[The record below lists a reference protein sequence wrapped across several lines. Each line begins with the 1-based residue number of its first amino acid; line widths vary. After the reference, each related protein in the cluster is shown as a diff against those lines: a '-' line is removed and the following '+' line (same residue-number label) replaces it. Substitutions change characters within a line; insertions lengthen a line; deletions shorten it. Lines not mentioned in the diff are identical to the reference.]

1 MVLNKQFQVFG
12 FIIKTNDI
20 WKQRKQINASITDK
34 IEANKNQVKQQ
45 LILFKQFDQIKTGI
59 KYTDFELLKSVF
71 ELTLNI
77 SGISLLE
84 VFNNIILNENVPF
97 ATTHSFYKI
106 LKDFIPPSNWSSSY
120 NEFITLKVLEK
131 QDVDDV
137 KPIDYTDT
145 IIAINEDGKIE
156 AGLNLTVDSNN
167 LSIEQFIRR
176 FLETIKTIGDIKVEN
191 MQESEVSGIFYFPGK
206 VMNKYVF
213 ADMVMNNPLF
223 SSMLSIDEHTK
234 ATKQK
239 TGIYIHF
246 SHFSVGKVTATL
258 TQQIAYK
265 GDPILKSETT
275 KDIKIGD
282 KYIRVKVRK
291 AKNTE
296 SVHIFMNMLSKLF
309 VIYDN
314 DYKSIVKEYRK
325 FIPEFGKIEID
336 QPPPSKPKK
345 LKDIAPDI
353 FISGYAKKCI
363 NKPTIIDDNEAQ
375 QAKARGQE
383 VMIFPKPGE
392 SSESRNYIC
401 NHNKN
406 IYPGLRE
413 NPLKNANKFPFVPCC
428 YVKNQAD
435 TKGSIYRH
443 YFLGED
449 LSEKVLLQQ
458 DLLKTKKFMNLN
470 IFGLMPENI
479 ARMFNI
485 IDPDNNYK
493 FVRKGMIDTKSSF
506 LNCILAALNIN
517 DILSLD
523 DKDEIEAVL
532 YETRKQLETPENAAL
547 CRQEIY
553 DNTTENI
560 QQHISNFDEYF
571 DPKLFV
577 SLLENIY
584 ECNIILF
591 SRDDETDEMIL
602 PKTFRSIL

>member
-1 MVLNKQFQVFG
+1 M
-12 FIIKTNDI
+12 D
-20 WKQRKQINASITDK
+20 
-34 IEANKNQVKQQ
+34 
-45 LILFKQFDQIKTGI
+45 
-59 KYTDFELLKSVF
+59 
-71 ELTLNI
+71 
-77 SGISLLE
+77 
-84 VFNNIILNENVPF
+84 
-97 ATTHSFYKI
+97 
-106 LKDFIPPSNWSSSY
+106 
-120 NEFITLKVLEK
+120 
-131 QDVDDV
+131 
-137 KPIDYTDT
+137 
-145 IIAINEDGKIE
+145 
-156 AGLNLTVDSNN
+156 
-167 LSIEQFIRR
+167 
-176 FLETIKTIGDIKVEN
+176 
-191 MQESEVSGIFYFPGK
+191 
-206 VMNKYVF
+206 KYVF

-265 GDPILKSETT
+265 GDPVLKSKTT
-275 KDIKIGD
+275 KDIKMGD

-291 AKNTE
+291 ARNTE

-314 DYKSIVKEYRK
+314 NYKSIVSEYRK
-325 FIPEFGKIEID
+325 FIPDFGKIEID
-336 QPPPSKPKK
+336 QPPPLKPKK

-363 NKPTIIDDNEAQ
+363 NKPTIIDDDEAQ
-375 QAKARGQE
+375 QARERGQE

-392 SSESRNYIC
+392 GSESRNYIC

-428 YVKNQAD
+428 YVKNQAG
-435 TKGSIYRH
+435 TKGSMYRH
-443 YFLGED
+443 YYLGED

-470 IFGLMPENI
+470 IFGLLPENI
-479 ARMFNI
+479 ARMFNV
-485 IDPDNNYK
+485 IDIDNNYK
-493 FVRKGMIDTKSSF
+493 FVRKGMTDTKSSF
-506 LNCILAALNIN
+506 LNCILTALNIN

-532 YETRKQLETPENAAL
+532 YETRNQLGTPENAAL
-547 CRQEIY
+547 CRQEMY
-553 DNTTENI
+553 DNTIEEI
-560 QQHISNFDEYF
+560 QQNISNFSVYF
-571 DPKLFV
+571 DPKLFI

-602 PKTFRSIL
+602 PRHLEAYYKTRRDYPYIFIYEHLGSHSDHAKYPRCELISRWLTTESETHTYVFPYSGKIGKHVHNIYNKLRKAYALNKYIPEAEFNIPTVLEQGMDSYGKCRMINISYKNNISTLFTDPLQPFQAVENWNIRKNQSKKCIVFSC